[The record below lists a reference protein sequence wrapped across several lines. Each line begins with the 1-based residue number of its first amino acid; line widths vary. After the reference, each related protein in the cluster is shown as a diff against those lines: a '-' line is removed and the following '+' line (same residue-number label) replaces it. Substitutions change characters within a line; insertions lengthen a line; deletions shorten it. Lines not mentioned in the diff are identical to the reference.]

1 MMRAWIGVVGFAVL
15 FFGALGS
22 AGAGEETHFF
32 DRTPYRIL
40 MQDEN
45 SLRELKA
52 LNLDI
57 ERGSVGSEPAVI
69 GYLNEEERNLL
80 TDLGYV
86 VKPIPNQALL
96 MFRQLLAETA
106 GTDDPLREYHTYE
119 EMVAE
124 LQAVATAHP
133 TLCRLYNIGP
143 TVQNRALWFMKISDN
158 VSQEEDE
165 LEFRYIAAIHGDEV
179 VGKEM
184 CMYLINY
191 LVDNYGTDPV
201 VTDLVNETEIWI
213 LPSMN
218 PDGTAAASRYNANG
232 VDLNRNFPDRVSDP
246 YNTTAG
252 RQPETA
258 DVMNWNFA
266 HQPIMSANFHGG
278 TLVAN
283 YPWDGCWDPQANHFY
298 TTNQDWVL
306 PAAETYSYNNPP
318 MWANNTPP
326 FVHGTVNGVDWY
338 QVTGGLQDWSYNWMG
353 DMDITMEISTI
364 KWPAS
369 TTLPGFWEDNRP
381 AMLAYMQFA
390 HRGIRGVVTD
400 AVTGLPLNAQVK
412 VVGRYDFTVNTD
424 PDVGDFHYPLMPG
437 VYSFD
442 VTSFGYWPSHQTG
455 VQVAQGDPTRVD
467 VALQPAA
474 LMTFAGIL
482 HNGTGGGLSA
492 RATLLNTPYDPVL
505 TNPNGEFA
513 FDDVYEGEYI
523 LRLESLTDGAL
534 IQFPIVL
541 TAGMQ
546 PLELWGPVALFY
558 DGFEAGLTSWSPQG
572 TWGTSGNA
580 YAGSLSAADSPSG
593 NYGNNLNISL
603 TKNSP
608 LDLSGYDY
616 TALSY
621 RTRFNCETNYDTLYA
636 EVSADGFIWNPIN
649 FHNSRQDEWSLEV
662 RDVSAYAGSTAL
674 NLRFRLKTDGSVV
687 RDGGF
692 VDEVRVSAASDSP
705 FGTPQVTIALSPYGT
720 PIQIPAGGGSFTY
733 NISAS
738 NAETTPVAVSVW
750 CDVTLPNGNP
760 YGPTLG
766 PVSITLAAGQTLNR
780 DRNQSVPG
788 VAPAGTYTYHA
799 YIGQYPDVVWDED
812 SFIFTKAGVDAGGS
826 EGWANSGEDFL
837 MDSSPTVPPPA
848 DYILAQNFPNPFN
861 PETRICFAL
870 PREGH
875 VTIKAY
881 NAQGRLVQLILDE
894 DRAAGW
900 HQVQWDA
907 SHLTTGLYLYRMETE
922 GHTFTQKA
930 ILIK

>member
-1 MMRAWIGVVGFAVL
+1 MKSGFSGMMILLFV
-15 FFGALGS
+15 FFGAV
-22 AGAGEETHFF
+22 AAEEQTHFF
-32 DRTPYRIL
+32 DRTPYQITL
-40 MQDEN
+40 QDET
-45 SLRELKA
+45 SLRELAA

-57 ERGSVGSEPAVI
+57 ERGSVGSEPTVV
-69 GYLNEEERNLL
+69 GYLNEDERNLL
-80 TDLGYV
+80 TALGYELE
-86 VKPIPNQALL
+86 PIPNQALW
-96 MFRQLLAETA
+96 MFRQLMEETA
-106 GTDDPLREYHTYE
+106 GTDDPMRAYHTYE

-124 LQAVATAHP
+124 LQAVAAAHP
-133 TLCRLYNIGP
+133 TLCQLYNIGP

-184 CMYLINY
+184 CLYLINY
-191 LVDNYGTDPV
+191 LVDQYGSDPV

-213 LPSMN
+213 MPSMN

-266 HQPIMSANFHGG
+266 HRPIMSANFHGG

-283 YPWDGCWDPQANHFY
+283 YPWDGCWDPQANHAY
-298 TTNQDWVL
+298 TTNQDWIL
-306 PAAETYSYNNPP
+306 PAAETYSWNNPP

-326 FVHGTVNGVDWY
+326 FVHGTVNGADWY
-338 QVTGGLQDWSYNWMG
+338 QITGGLQDWSYNWMG
-353 DMDITMEISTI
+353 DMDITMEISTV
-364 KWPAS
+364 KWPAA

-381 AMLAYMQFA
+381 AMLAYLQFA
-390 HRGIRGVVTD
+390 HRGIRGLVTD
-400 AVTGLPLNAQVK
+400 AVTGFPLNAQVK
-412 VVGRYDFTVNTD
+412 VLGRYDFTVNTD

-437 VYSFD
+437 IYSFD
-442 VTSFGYWPSHQTG
+442 VTSFGYWPMHQTG
-455 VQVAQGDPTRVD
+455 VQVEQGEPTRVD

-482 HNGTGGGLSA
+482 HNAAGGGLSA
-492 RATLLNTPYDPVL
+492 RATLLNTPYDPVF
-505 TNPNGEFA
+505 TNTNGEFS
-513 FDDVYEGEYI
+513 FSNVYEGEYT
-523 LRLESLTDGAL
+523 LRLEGLADSAL

-541 TAGMQ
+541 TAGMD
-546 PLELWGPVALFY
+546 PLELWGPIALFH
-558 DGFEAGLTSWSPQG
+558 DGFETGLTAWSPQG

-580 YAGSLSAADSPSG
+580 YVGSLSAADSPSG

-608 LDLSGYDY
+608 LNLSDY
-616 TALSY
+616 EYAALSY
-621 RTRFNCETNYDTLYA
+621 RTRFNCETNYDTLYT
-636 EVSADGFIWNPIN
+636 EVSADGINWNPIN
-649 FHNSRQDEWSLEV
+649 FHNSRQDWWSLEA
-662 RDVSAYAGSTAL
+662 RDLTDYAGSAAL
-674 NLRFRLKTDGSVV
+674 HLRFRLKTDGSVV

-692 VDEVRVSAASDSP
+692 VDEVRLSAASRSP
-705 FGTPQVTIALSPYGT
+705 IGAPQVTIALSPYGT
-720 PIQIPAGGGSFTY
+720 PIQIPPGGGSFNY

-738 NAETTPVAVSVW
+738 NAQMTPVSVSVW

-780 DRNQSVPG
+780 DRSQSVPG
-788 VAPAGTYTYHA
+788 IAPSGTYTYHA
-799 YIGQYPDVVWDED
+799 YIGQYPDVVWDQD
-812 SFIFTKAGVDAGGS
+812 SFIFTKSGVDAGGLQ
-826 EGWANSGEDFL
+826 GWTNRGGDFL
-837 MDSSPTVPPPA
+837 EDAAPPVPPPA

-861 PETRICFAL
+861 PVTRICFAL
-870 PREGH
+870 PEDGH

-881 NAQGRLVQLILDE
+881 NTQGRLVQVILDA
-894 DRAAGW
+894 DRVSGW

-907 SHLTTGLYLYRMETE
+907 SNLATGLYVYKMEA
-922 GHTFTQKA
+922 GGKTFEQKA